1 MTLTNHLYGTDWFMV
16 NETWFQS
23 LPEGLK
29 QVVRDAAEVANV
41 ADRGAQRLL
50 DSRAMGDLK
59 AAGLKIYAP
68 TETERN
74 AFKDRVQQSYIDWLS
89 KEVDKTWIDKF
100 LKAVSEAEAR

>member
-59 AAGLKIYAP
+59 AAGLKSMLP
-68 TETERN
+68 PKR
-74 AFKDRVQQSYIDWLS
+74 
-89 KEVDKTWIDKF
+89 
-100 LKAVSEAEAR
+100 SEMP